1 MGGDRDGLAV
11 VGIEQDP
18 VGELLDAVREAVE
31 LAVER
36 VLDAG
41 REAEL
46 GDLLRRVAMSGIS
59 RVLEHR
65 LVQYRRTFR
74 SSVFTSFLSPLL
86 FLTAMGLGLGG
97 YVDRSGTAALGG
109 LTYLQFLAPG
119 LLAAT
124 VMQSAAFEATFP
136 IIGGLNWQRTF
147 HAMYAT
153 PLSPFDIA
161 LGNLAWM
168 AIRLTMIAAV
178 FTAVIVLF
186 GAAHSPL
193 VILGIPVAVLT
204 GMAFAAPISAFSA
217 TQRTP
222 NQFNVIFR
230 FGITPLFLF
239 SGTFFPIETLPSFLQ
254 PVAWLSPLWH
264 GVDLTRGLVLGTFAD
279 RPVQMLIHVV
289 VLSVIVAV
297 SSWATVRT
305 VERRL
310 VRG

>member
-1 MGGDRDGLAV
+1 MTIA
-11 VGIEQDP
+11 
-18 VGELLDAVREAVE
+18 
-31 LAVER
+31 
-36 VLDAG
+36 
-41 REAEL
+41 
-46 GDLLRRVAMSGIS
+46 

-74 SSVFTSFLSPLL
+74 SSVFTSFLSPVL

-97 YVDRSGTAALGG
+97 YVDRSADPVLHG
-109 LTYLQFLAPG
+109 LTYLEFLAPG

-153 PLSPFDIA
+153 PLSPADIA

-168 AIRLTMIAAV
+168 AIRLTMIATV
-178 FTAVIVLF
+178 FTIVIVVL
-186 GAAHSPL
+186 GAANSPL
-193 VILGIPVAVLT
+193 VVLAIPVAVLT
-204 GMAFAAPISAFSA
+204 GMAFAAPIAAFSG

-222 NQFNVIFR
+222 IKFNVIFR

-239 SGTFFPIETLPSFLQ
+239 SGTFFPIESLPAALQ
-254 PVAWLSPLWH
+254 PIAWLSPLWH
-264 GVDLTRGLVLGTFAD
+264 GVDLSRGLALGTFGD
-279 RPVQMLIHVV
+279 RPLVMVIHVV
-289 VLSVIVAV
+289 VLVAIVVAG
-297 SSWATVRT
+297 SWAAVVTIG
-305 VERRL
+305 RRL

>member
-1 MGGDRDGLAV
+1 MAAL
-11 VGIEQDP
+11 
-18 VGELLDAVREAVE
+18 
-31 LAVER
+31 
-36 VLDAG
+36 
-41 REAEL
+41 
-46 GDLLRRVAMSGIS
+46 SH
-59 RVLEHR
+59 VLEHR
-65 LVQYRRTFR
+65 AVQYRRTFR
-74 SSVFTSFLSPLL
+74 SSAFSSFLSPVL

-97 YVDRSGTAALGG
+97 YVDRSGGAALGG

-124 VMQSAAFEATFP
+124 VMQAAAFEATFP

-153 PLSPFDIA
+153 PLSPRDIA

-168 AIRLTMIAAV
+168 AIRLGMIATV
-178 FTAVIVLF
+178 FTVVIVAF

-193 VILGIPVAVLT
+193 VVLSIPVAVLT
-204 GMAFAAPISAFSA
+204 GMAFGAPIAAYSA

-222 NQFNVIFR
+222 NKFNVIFR

-239 SGTFFPIETLPSFLQ
+239 SGTFFPIESLPNFLQ

-264 GVDLTRGLVLGTFAD
+264 GVDLARGLVLGTLGQN
-279 RPVQMLIHVV
+279 PGVMLVHVIVLAAIVV
-289 VLSVIVAV
+289 VSTWAAV
-297 SSWATVRT
+297 QTI
-305 VERRL
+305 ERRL